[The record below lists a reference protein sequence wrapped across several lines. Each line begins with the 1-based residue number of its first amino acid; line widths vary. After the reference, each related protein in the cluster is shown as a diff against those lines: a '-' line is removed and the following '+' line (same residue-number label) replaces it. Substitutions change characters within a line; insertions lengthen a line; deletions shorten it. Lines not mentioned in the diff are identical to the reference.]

1 MEAGERQRLK
11 TLANDAVIA
20 EFGNNSL
27 AAQLA
32 VALEQAVD
40 DLEYHGDCIGP
51 RVEVDPEPAIV
62 NLDTL
67 QEIHRELKEQV
78 REIDDAIT
86 AINDRVSDLEK
97 LARDLKDSIR
107 ELGDEL

>member
-1 MEAGERQRLK
+1 MDKSERQRLK

-20 EFGNNSL
+20 EFGNDGL
-27 AAQLA
+27 TARLA
-32 VALEQAVD
+32 VALEQAID

-51 RVEVDPEPAIV
+51 RIEADPEPAIV

-67 QEIHRELKEQV
+67 QEVHRELKEQV
-78 REIDDAIT
+78 GEIDDAIT

-97 LARDLKDSIR
+97 LVRDLKDSIR